1 MICIIALV
9 VFGILGIFSASYR
22 TIAKEAFECVFKRIT
37 LRKCDTGL
45 DQRLKSQIT
54 GRLMRRHYKTGSWV
68 FRHFE
73 FLSWIF
79 TIMMFVSIG
88 YSAYGGYNYIKYG
101 NCNGKDSTAF
111 CIFDPFN
118 SGKAPATQD
127 LSCHTDGDVNAS
139 AVLVPPS
146 INDDPFIGPDNAS
159 VVLIEVGCFQCPATK
174 QQQPALKEI
183 ENNYKGRVKVV
194 FVDLPISG
202 IHNNSKLSAE
212 AAECAREQNKFW
224 EYSDQLFENQGKA
237 SFDDLVGYAKNL
249 NLNQT
254 VFSDCLASGKYRSD
268 VEQDLN
274 ESISLGYYGTP
285 TIFVNNQ
292 FFVGPQDYNT
302 LKKAIDS
309 ELSQTTK

>member
-54 GRLMRRHYKTGSWV
+54 GRLMRRHYKAGSWV
-68 FRHFE
+68 FKHFE

-79 TIMMFVSIG
+79 TILMIVSMVYSGIG
-88 YSAYGGYNYIKYG
+88 IYNYAKYG
-101 NCNGKDSTAF
+101 NCSGPQGGF

-118 SGKAPATQD
+118 NGNASVNQD
-127 LSCHTDGDVNAS
+127 LSCHTGNTLNVS

-146 INDDPFIGPDNAS
+146 TSDDPFLGPENAS

-174 QQQPALKEI
+174 EFQPTMKKISQEYRNQI
-183 ENNYKGRVKVV
+183 KIMW
-194 FVDLPISG
+194 VDLPIVSL
-202 IHNNSKLSAE
+202 HKNSVLAAE
-212 AAECAREQNKFW
+212 AAECANEQGKFW
-224 EYSDQLFENQGKA
+224 EYGETLFANQQNAEFSDLI
-237 SFDDLVGYAKNL
+237 GYAKSLGL
-249 NLNQT
+249 NDTQ
-254 VFSDCLASGKYRSD
+254 FSDCLSSSKYSNR

-274 ESISLGYYGTP
+274 ESTSLGYYGTP
-285 TIFVNNQ
+285 TIFVNNR
-292 FFVGPQDYNT
+292 FFVGPQDYKT
-302 LKKAIDS
+302 LKNAIDS
-309 ELSQTTK
+309 ELAK

>member
-9 VFGILGIFSASYR
+9 VFSILGIFSASYR

-54 GRLMRRHYKTGSWV
+54 GRLMRRHYGAGSWI
-68 FRHFE
+68 FKHFE
-73 FLSWIF
+73 VISWIF
-79 TIMMFVSIG
+79 TIMMIVSIG
-88 YSAYGGYNYIKYG
+88 YSGVGIYNYVKYG
-101 NCNGKDSTAF
+101 NCNGPQGGF
-111 CIFDPFN
+111 CIFDPFD

-127 LSCHTDGDVNAS
+127 LSCHTGDGLNQSS
-139 AVLVPPS
+139 ALVPPS
-146 INDDPFIGPDNAS
+146 IYDDPFIGPDNAS

-174 QQQPALKEI
+174 EIQPAIKRI
-183 ENNYKGRVKVV
+183 SSDYRDKVKIV
-194 FVDLPISG
+194 FIDLPIAG
-202 IHNNSKLSAE
+202 VHENSKLSAE
-212 AAECAREQNKFW
+212 AAECAREQDRFW

-237 SFDDLVGYAKNL
+237 GFDDLLGYAKNL
-249 NLNQT
+249 NLNRT
-254 VFSDCLASGKYRSD
+254 IFSDCLSSGKYSSD

-292 FFVGPQDYNT
+292 FFVGPQDYGT

-309 ELSQTTK
+309 ELSK